1 MSDLAI
7 DRRSPIPFYVQ
18 LKEAIVDLIA
28 TGGYE
33 PGDRLPGEM
42 ELCEQYD
49 VSRTVVRQALLELEL
64 EGHIRREKGRGTFVA
79 DRHSTRGIGGTLVGA
94 FEDIQSGGG
103 EQRSRVL
110 RRGIIPASSGVA
122 RDLGVDEGEDVVEI
136 ERLREID
143 GTPWAFTR
151 TQLPLDIGR
160 PLLDVA
166 LEDVSLFGI
175 LEREFGVR
183 FDRARRA
190 VEADIAHE
198 PIASLLGVAPGAPL
212 LVMHS
217 ISFDDSGRPI
227 ERFTGHHRG
236 DRGRLEIEVR
246 NGSLLSS

>member
-28 TGGYE
+28 TDGYE

-160 PLLDVA
+160 PLLDVT

-198 PIASLLGVAPGAPL
+198 PIASLLGVASGAPL

-246 NGSLLSS
+246 NGSLPTT